1 LNLLGTRWGR
11 LLTFSLLY
19 LSEGIPFG
27 FSAIALTVYLRQNG
41 VGLAE
46 IGAFTGSLYAPW
58 GFKWA
63 WAPIVDLVRVHRFG
77 HRRFWI
83 MLAQTLMIL
92 TLGMIMFFDV
102 SQNIALL
109 TLLIAIHNVFAA
121 TQDVAIDALAIEVL
135 PERERG
141 MANGFMF
148 GSSYLGQAIGGSAA
162 LFVAAK
168 YGWPATFPFVCA
180 TLAVILAFV
189 VFFLR
194 EPAKAAVAEAADVVE
209 RGAGFLTLFLKRL
222 GNFFRELYLGF
233 FKSGPGPLVGV
244 ILAILPVGAIAM
256 GLALGSTMQVDLGMN
271 EDQIA
276 KLTLWTTVAA
286 ALGCVA
292 GGWVAD
298 LIGHRV
304 SLAIW
309 VALTTVP
316 TILLAREFT
325 GTQGMEGVTMREF
338 WKWMIIYN
346 FAAGLTNASSIA
358 VYMGLTSP
366 KVAGTQFTGYMAL
379 KNLVY
384 TYSSNWQGR
393 MAEARGY
400 PMPLRWDCLIAFI
413 PLLLYPWLRPST
425 RGKQEAAHAVPS
437 HQLLHPEA
445 ADPVP
450 TMGKSV

>member
-1 LNLLGTRWGR
+1 MNLLGTRWGR

-63 WAPIVDLVRVHRFG
+63 WAPIVDLVHVRRFG

-83 MLAQTLMIL
+83 MLAQALMIV

-102 SQNIALL
+102 SQNLPLL

-141 MANGFMF
+141 VANGFMF
-148 GSSYLGQAIGGSAA
+148 GSSYLGQAVGGAGA
-162 LFVAAK
+162 LFVAGK

-180 TLAVILAFV
+180 TLALILTFV
-189 VFFLR
+189 VFLR
-194 EPAKAAVAEAADVVE
+194 EPPKAIISEAAHAVE
-209 RGAGFLTLFLKRL
+209 RGAGFLATLVKRL
-222 GNFFRELYLGF
+222 GGFFRELFLGF

-244 ILAILPVGAIAM
+244 ILAILPVGAIAL

-276 KLTLWTTVAA
+276 KLTLWTTVAS
-286 ALGCVA
+286 ALGCVL
-292 GGWVAD
+292 GGFIAD
-298 LIGHRV
+298 RIGHRV

-325 GTQGMEGVTMREF
+325 GTHGMEGVTLPEF
-338 WKWMIIYN
+338 WKWMVAYS

-400 PMPLRWDCLIAFI
+400 PTPMRWDCLIALV
-413 PLLLYPWLRPST
+413 PLLFYPWLRPST
-425 RGKQEAAHAVPS
+425 RAKKEQVHAVPS
-437 HQLLHPEA
+437 HQVLHPEA
-445 ADPVP
+445 IDPVP
-450 TMGKSV
+450 TMGKGA

>member
-1 LNLLGTRWGR
+1 L
-11 LLTFSLLY
+11 
-19 LSEGIPFG
+19 
-27 FSAIALTVYLRQNG
+27 
-41 VGLAE
+41 
-46 IGAFTGSLYAPW
+46 
-58 GFKWA
+58 
-63 WAPIVDLVRVHRFG
+63 
-77 HRRFWI
+77 
-83 MLAQTLMIL
+83 
-92 TLGMIMFFDV
+92 
-102 SQNIALL
+102 ALL

-135 PERERG
+135 PQRERG

-162 LFVAAK
+162 LMVAGK
-168 YGWPATFPFVCA
+168 YGWPASFPFVCA
-180 TLAVILAFV
+180 TLALILAFV

-194 EPAKAAVAEAADVVE
+194 EPAKVAVAEAADVVE
-209 RGAGFLTLFLKRL
+209 RGAGFFASLLKRL
-222 GNFFRELYLGF
+222 GGFFRELYLGF

-298 LIGHRV
+298 MIGHRV

-316 TILLAREFT
+316 TILLSREFT
-325 GTQGMEGVTMREF
+325 GPGMEGVTQREF
-338 WKWMIIYN
+338 WIWMISYS

-384 TYSSNWQGR
+384 TYSSTWQGR

-400 PMPLRWDCLIAFI
+400 PPPLRLDCLIAFL

-425 RGKQEAAHAVPS
+425 RGKQEPAHAVPS

-450 TMGKSV
+450 TMGKSI